1 MQQPTEK
8 PLKALLVSL
17 ASQTRPTNASMN
29 CFQYQSDPRWS
40 WLGLACKTTLLVRF
54 CESFSQLSC
63 HLGRC
68 VTSFLVIWEVV
79 QLSSV
84 WAVKPF
90 SQFPSNSVSF
100 QEIQPASEQ
109 FSQLLNRLVW
119 FLNGTTSLC
128 IIKSRPTSL

>member
-40 WLGLACKTTLLVRF
+40 WLGLACKTTLLVCF

-68 VTSFLVIWEVV
+68 VTSFLVIREVV

-100 QEIQPASEQ
+100 RAIQSASKK
-109 FSQLLNRLVW
+109 FSQLPRNSISFRAKKQLPSNSVS
-119 FLNGTTSLC
+119 F
-128 IIKSRPTSL
+128 